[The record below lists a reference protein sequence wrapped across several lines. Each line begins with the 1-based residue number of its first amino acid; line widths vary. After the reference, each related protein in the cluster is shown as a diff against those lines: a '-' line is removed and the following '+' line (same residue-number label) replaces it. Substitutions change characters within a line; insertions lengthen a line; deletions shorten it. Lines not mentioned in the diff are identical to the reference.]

1 MKIPKIQCKFDAYN
15 AFQTN
20 PERDMEEKKH
30 TQE

>member
-15 AFQTN
+15 AFQTHT
-20 PERDMEEKKH
+20 ERGMEEKKQ

>member
-1 MKIPKIQCKFDAYN
+1 MKIPKIQWKFDAYN

-20 PERDMEEKKH
+20 TERDMEEKKH